1 MNKKQYILTKAAGF
15 FMACAALV
23 ACSTNEIK
31 DGTSDIDNWP
41 IEPKEQVVYPEKFIH
56 PGVAFNM
63 QDVERW
69 RQIVKTQAQPQY
81 AGFEKFRDDKYSQSN
96 YVMNGPYKEI
106 YSNEDD
112 THPNIT
118 NQVNADW
125 AAACQNAIM
134 YAATGQKAF
143 ADKSVEIIR
152 AYANTTKG
160 EFWSG
165 RPGGSDHIL
174 IIGNLVVKYVYAV
187 ELMRYLPDTGLT
199 ENDFQAA
206 CTFLKESCVTVLDK
220 FFARTDPKTKA
231 VGNFG
236 ASAMNSY
243 MCMGILMDNM
253 EMYKKAVMIYLDQ
266 HPTCYESGSI
276 ARYIDG
282 ETGQC
287 QESGRD
293 QTHAQLGLGMMS
305 MLCEVAWKQGTD
317 LYGVLNNRLLSG
329 YEYTAKYNLGY
340 DVPFHYMPELT
351 GKYNWYEID
360 QQDKEQYNSGQR
372 DNLRRGLISPVYE
385 RCYNHYVN
393 RKGLQM
399 QYVKEILDNPKWR
412 PEGDGS
418 PDVAHLGFGTF
429 LYCGEGFADQ
439 NNIRK

>member
-1 MNKKQYILTKAAGF
+1 MKWNQFFNLKVAGF
-15 FMACAALV
+15 VIACTALT
-23 ACSTNEIK
+23 ACNEIE
-31 DGTSDIDNWP
+31 DGTTDIDTWP
-41 IEPKEQVVYPEKFIH
+41 LPSIDVTYPEKIEH

-63 QDVERW
+63 QDIERW
-69 RQIVKTQAQPQY
+69 RAIVTTQPQPQY
-81 AGFEKFRDDKYSQSN
+81 AGYEKFRDDRYSQSN

-106 YSNEDD
+106 YSNDDD

-118 NQVNADW
+118 NQVAADW
-125 AAACQNAIM
+125 AAAVQNAIM
-134 YAATGQKAF
+134 FAATGQKAH

-152 AYANTTKG
+152 AYATTTKG

-174 IIGNLVVKYVYAV
+174 IIGNLLVKYVFAV
-187 ELMRYLPDTGLT
+187 ELMRHLPNTGLT
-199 ENDFQAA
+199 QSDFDAV
-206 CTFLKESCVTVLDK
+206 CLFLRQSAVPVLDE

-236 ASAMNSY
+236 ASAIDCY
-243 MCMGILMDNM
+243 MSMGILMDDM
-253 EMYKKAVMIYLDQ
+253 EMYKKAIDIYLNG
-266 HPTCYESGSI
+266 YEGGSI
-276 ARYIDG
+276 RRYIDA

-317 LYGVLNNRLLSG
+317 LYGVLDNRLLKG

-340 DVPFHYMPELT
+340 EVPFKYMPELT

-372 DNLRRGLISPVYE
+372 NNLRRGLISPVYE
-385 RCYNHYVN
+385 RCYNHYVT
-393 RKGLQM
+393 RMGLSM
-399 QYVKEILDNPKWR
+399 PYVKEILSNPKWR

-429 LYCGEGFADQ
+429 LYCGEGFKDL